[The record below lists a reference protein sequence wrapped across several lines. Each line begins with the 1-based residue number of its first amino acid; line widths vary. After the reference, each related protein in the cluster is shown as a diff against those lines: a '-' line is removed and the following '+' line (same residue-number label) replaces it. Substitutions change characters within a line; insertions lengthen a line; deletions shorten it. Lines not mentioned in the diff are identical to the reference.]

1 MNRQV
6 DSWITSAQDLDGG
19 WDDGRAARIRDGA
32 RRSRDLRH
40 RRERTVRRGAAALGG
55 VLALA
60 IAFLRVGSLEAAA
73 PDGTMAQDQ
82 ASTLRQAPSASELLA
97 ARVQD
102 DAGYTRD

>member
-6 DSWITSAQDLDGG
+6 DAWITSAQDLDGA
-19 WDDGRAARIRDGA
+19 WDEGRAARIRDGA
-32 RRSRDLRH
+32 RRSREMRN

-55 VLALA
+55 VVVLAV
-60 IAFLRVGSLEAAA
+60 AFLRVGSLEAAA
-73 PDGTMAQDQ
+73 PDGTMAQDH
-82 ASTLRQAPSASELLA
+82 ASTLRQASSESELLA